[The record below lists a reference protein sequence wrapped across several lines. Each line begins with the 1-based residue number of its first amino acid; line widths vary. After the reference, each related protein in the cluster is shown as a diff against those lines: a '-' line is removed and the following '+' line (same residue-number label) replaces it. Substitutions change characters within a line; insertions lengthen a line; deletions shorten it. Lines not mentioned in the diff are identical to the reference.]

1 MQTTGVV
8 EHGVRHVVVTRNGKV
23 CGVVSERNLFAMQ
36 RLSLAA
42 VGDSIA
48 YAGLLDTLALAAND
62 IRAISRSLVG
72 KGVAARVLTELISR
86 LNDQLTQRLIVL
98 LAQEHRLSDHSTLRW
113 CWLAF
118 GSEGR

>member
-23 CGVVSERNLFAMQ
+23 CGVVSECNLFALQ

-48 YAGLLDTLALAAND
+48 HAESLDTLVLAGVWQRGPA
-62 IRAISRSLVG
+62 RADHQHRSG
-72 KGVAARVLTELISR
+72 QWHHFRR
-86 LNDQLTQRLIVL
+86 
-98 LAQEHRLSDHSTLRW
+98 
-113 CWLAF
+113 
-118 GSEGR
+118 